1 MEEFSQ
7 KKGGLRIVLAP
18 SFELTEINSALEKRL
33 VETFPTES
41 IVPLVDGFMFYHK
54 EAEYQEGTTP
64 LVGWLKPEHIED
76 QFPNARLHLVRVL
89 LSKNPNRDLRNLK
102 RSLSWILE
110 NNTTRLMH

>member
-1 MEEFSQ
+1 MTWENYSIRDCELEFRHFWLAQKMEEFSQ

-18 SFELTEINSALEKRL
+18 SFEMTEINVALEKRL

-54 EAEYQEGTTP
+54 EAEYHAGTTP

-76 QFPNARLHLVRVL
+76 QFPNAKLHMV
-89 LSKNPNRDLRNLK
+89 SA
-102 RSLSWILE
+102 
-110 NNTTRLMH
+110 